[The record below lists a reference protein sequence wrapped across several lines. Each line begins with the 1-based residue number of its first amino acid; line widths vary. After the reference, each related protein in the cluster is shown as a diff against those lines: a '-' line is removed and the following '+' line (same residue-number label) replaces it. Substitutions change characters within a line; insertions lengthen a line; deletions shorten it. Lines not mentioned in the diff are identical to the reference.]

1 VLTVGRSQTDD
12 LAGSCEEGYLPAP
25 AGDSGIVPPFRSRF
39 SAMRRTLLFLCGVVT
54 LFTAAPAFAQIRL
67 QGIVRDDMTGAALPE
82 ARVELLDGWGML
94 RRSRMTDSLGHF
106 EFPLKRLGV
115 YRVRVRR
122 RGYAESMGTLLTE
135 AYVYLNVEFRVR
147 PGLPLM
153 APLTLLARAQKLPSP
168 VMEGFHTRL
177 RQGRG
182 RYFTREDVESVR
194 PGYVSD
200 MLTTIPG
207 FLVRRTGT
215 NGADRTLFQ
224 QRVTAAGV
232 RQADCA
238 LRVFVDGDM
247 LNPRLPNGEP
257 GPAGFDATVE
267 QTMVEGI
274 ELYLDPAKVPAE
286 LGGPGPCGAVAVW
299 TRRSA

>member
-1 VLTVGRSQTDD
+1 
-12 LAGSCEEGYLPAP
+12 
-25 AGDSGIVPPFRSRF
+25 
-39 SAMRRTLLFLCGVVT
+39 MRRTLLLLCSACC
-54 LFTAAPAFAQIRL
+54 LLAAAPLSAQIRL

-94 RRSRMTDSLGHF
+94 RRARTTDSLGHF

-147 PGLPLM
+147 PHLPLM

-168 VMEGFHTRL
+168 ALEGFHTRL
-177 RQGRG
+177 REGRG
-182 RYFTREDVESVR
+182 RYFTREDVENVR

-200 MLTTIPG
+200 MLASIPG
-207 FLVRRTGT
+207 FIVRRSGRD
-215 NGADRTLFQ
+215 NADRLLFQ

-238 LRVFVDGDM
+238 LRVFVDGEM
-247 LNPRLPNGEP
+247 LNPRLPGGEP
-257 GPAGFDATVE
+257 GPGGFDATVD

-274 ELYLDPAKVPAE
+274 ELYLDPASVPAE
-286 LGGPGPCGAVAVW
+286 LGGPGTCGAVAIW